1 MEMMMSNTIRSRRW
15 LGWLLAVLAVV
26 FFVAGPMCGNA
37 WAKKKRE
44 SVRGKGRITVDKY
57 GSADV
62 SDDSGGGG
70 DSTDL
75 GVAEIEGRIFKPAV
89 FFVLARSD
97 IQYQALRF
105 KQNFVNRIVLGA
117 LKRPF

>member
-1 MEMMMSNTIRSRRW
+1 MKSQTLQTRRW
-15 LGWLLAVLAVV
+15 LGWLLATLAALVL
-26 FFVAGPMCGNA
+26 VAGPLGSNA

-44 SVRGKGRITVDKY
+44 SVRGKGRITVNKY
-57 GSADV
+57 GSAAV
-62 SDDSGGGG
+62 SDDSGGG

-97 IQYQALRF
+97 IQYRALHF
-105 KQNFVNRIVLGA
+105 KQNFVDRIVLGA

>member
-1 MEMMMSNTIRSRRW
+1 MKSKTLRSRRW
-15 LGWLLAVLAVV
+15 LGWMLAALAVLML
-26 FFVAGPMCGNA
+26 VAGPLA
-37 WAKKKRE
+37 SEAFAKKKRE
-44 SVRGKGRITVDKY
+44 SVRGKGRITVNKY
-57 GSADV
+57 GSAAV
-62 SDDSGGGG
+62 SDDSGGGA

-97 IQYQALRF
+97 IQYRALQF